1 MADDIT
7 RHLADLSAEIVTENM
22 VSWEQVVAQIETMIE
37 KKSSRYWNTTKLD
50 FIRAVAIT
58 KEARLFRAGLSRV
71 YLTISTAQKHGL
83 ERGDRFLRLIWNE
96 KNIPVIEYCK
106 FGKTSTQSHVLNT
119 FDDSLFLLMPFLK
132 RLWYE
137 SKDRPQPEEANTE
150 EVNTEEPN
158 A

>member
-1 MADDIT
+1 MPDDIT
-7 RHLADLSAEIVTENM
+7 RHLADLNEAVIMENM
-22 VSWEQVVAQIETMIE
+22 LSWEQVIAQIETMLE
-37 KKSSRYWNTTKLD
+37 KKSSKYWTTTKLD
-50 FIRAVAIT
+50 FIRTVALT

-106 FGKTSTQSHVLNT
+106 FGKTSVRSYPLNT
-119 FDDSLFLLMPFLK
+119 FDDPLFLLLPFLK

-137 SKDRPQPEEANTE
+137 SQDKSEEA
-150 EVNTEEPN
+150 
-158 A
+158 